1 MQTITIPESIEQAV
15 SDLNGL
21 AALLTAKK
29 WARAAIVWAFTE
41 PGTGGPRT
49 VRKSAQF
56 LTIREFADLKIT
68 GLTHGEDVGFYR
80 KCWQSAID
88 DGQATAVK
96 PGEKVKLPALDWPPF
111 PRTRTE
117 QERVETVIRNNPEI
131 VAEAIQAADPF
142 QKVERALHEVRRTE
156 PDITRPMVEQD
167 YGKAFRSGFDRM
179 LPALYAMRDDQW
191 EPDAIERT
199 LGAFLVRIL
208 TELMAGQTQSTIFDE
223 IEEFLAVKP

>member
-29 WARAAIVWAFTE
+29 WARAAIVYAFTE
-41 PGTGGPRT
+41 PTPGRGQTSDIRLLN
-49 VRKSAQF
+49 
-56 LTIREFADLKIT
+56 LTDFAALKIT
-68 GLTHGEDVGFYR
+68 GLTQREDVGFYR
-80 KCWQSAID
+80 KCWQAAID
-88 DGQATAVK
+88 DGQARDIK
-96 PGEKVKLPALDWPPF
+96 PGQRVKLPDREWPPF

-156 PDITRPMVEQD
+156 PDVSRPVPTHD
-167 YGKAFRSGFDRM
+167 HSRDLRSAVDRL
-179 LPALYAMRDDQW
+179 LPVLYAMRREEW
-191 EPDAIERT
+191 EPDVMERT
-199 LGAFLVRIL
+199 LLNFIGRMIS
-208 TELMAGQTQSTIFDE
+208 ELIDGEVQSTVFDE
-223 IEEFLAVKP
+223 IEAFLAVKP